1 MRWKALAIFLCVV
14 FLLCGCKKADGTL
27 NHAIDLR
34 NRILESNG
42 CSFSATV
49 TADYGEKIYVFSM
62 DCTSDKE
69 GNLMFSVTKPDTI
82 AGITGKISTAGG
94 ALTFDDKVLAFQT
107 LADGE
112 ISPVAAPWL
121 FLKALHSGY
130 LRGCTEGNGSYQI
143 ELDDTYEE
151 DALRL
156 HIFVENNLPV
166 SGEVFW
172 EGRRVLSIAVDNFIY
187 L

>member
-1 MRWKALAIFLCVV
+1 MRWKALAILCAV
-14 FLLCGCKKADGTL
+14 FLFCGCKKADGPL
-27 NHAIDLR
+27 EQAIGLR

-42 CSFSATV
+42 CSFSTTV

-62 DCTSDKE
+62 DCTADKD
-69 GNLMFSVTKPDTI
+69 GTVSFCVTKPETI
-82 AGITGKISTAGG
+82 DGITGRISAEGG

-112 ISPVAAPWL
+112 ISPVAAPWV
-121 FLKALHSGY
+121 FLKTLRSGY
-130 LRGCTEGNGSYQI
+130 MRGCTQGSGSYQI
-143 ELDDTYEE
+143 EIDDTYEE

-156 HIFVENNLPV
+156 KILVENNLPV

-172 EGRRVLSIAVDNFIY
+172 KGRRVLSIAVEHFTY
-187 L
+187 M